1 MSSHVIS
8 QSSTKDEV
16 QDFLRN
22 FANERGITN
31 LDFLMELPLDGKD
44 ILL

>member
-1 MSSHVIS
+1 MSNHVIS
-8 QSSTKDEV
+8 ESSSKYEV
-16 QDFLRN
+16 HDFLRN

>member
-1 MSSHVIS
+1 MIS

-31 LDFLMELPLDGKD
+31 LDFLMELAVDGKD
-44 ILL
+44 ILF